1 MAMLDKAY
9 LVPLFP
15 LVGFLLNGLAG
26 GRYSRKLAGL
36 IGCTTIGLSFLVS
49 LSAFAGLLGLP
60 SAERVVISHVYSW
73 ITIGVFNIDFAFRFD
88 PLSIIMALVVSGVGF
103 LIHVYSIGYMHEDPG
118 LPRYFAYLNLF
129 AAMMLTL
136 VLADNLLLMFV
147 GWEGVGLCSYLLIG
161 FWFEKKSA
169 ADAGKKAFIVN
180 RIGDFGFLLGIFLI
194 FWVVGRETGVW
205 SLSFGP
211 LREAITANA
220 GLLGAGFFTAVG
232 LLMFLGATGKSAQLP
247 LYVWLP
253 DAMEGPTPVS
263 ALIHAATMV
272 TAGVYMIARLS
283 FIYVHSATAMM
294 VVASVGAA
302 TAIFAATMGMV
313 QNDIKRVL
321 AYSTISQLGYMFMAV
336 GVGAFA
342 AGIFHLMTH
351 AFFKALLFLGAG
363 SVIHAMSGEQDMR
376 RMGALKK
383 ALPFTYG
390 TMLVATL
397 AITGIPG
404 LSGFF
409 SKDEILWKA
418 SGLDGSGHGHM
429 ALWVIGAVTAALT
442 AFYMFRL
449 FFLTFFGESRVTAE
463 AKKHLHESPRIMT
476 APLVILA
483 VLALVGGY
491 IGVPQVIGDLAGWEN
506 SNKFAGFLAPAVAGV
521 VVDHGESHA
530 DGGGDHHIDETT
542 GLAAGSPAI
551 FASEKSAR
559 HDAADGTATPHA
571 AVIHHGDHTR
581 QEWTLMGISVLA
593 ALAGIFVA
601 FRMYIA
607 GRYKAEADEAYSGIH
622 KLVYRKYYVDELYD
636 RLFIKSLVGVS
647 REFFWKVVDVKF
659 IDGLANG
666 IATLFRGL
674 GAAVSR
680 LQTGFVQN
688 YAFGV
693 IAGVILITWYVIKV
707 VI

>member
-1 MAMLDKAY
+1 MAMLEKAY

-15 LVGFLLNGLAG
+15 LIGFLLNGLAG

-36 IGCTTIGLSFLVS
+36 IGCTTIGLSFLAS

-60 SAERVVISHVYSW
+60 AGERVVISHVYSW
-73 ITIGVFNIDFAFRFD
+73 ITAGAFNVDLAFRFD
-88 PLSIIMALVVSGVGF
+88 PLSIVMALVVSGVGF
-103 LIHVYSIGYMHEDPG
+103 LIHVYSVGYMHDDPG
-118 LPRYFAYLNLF
+118 YSRYFAYLNLF

-161 FWFEKKSA
+161 FWFEKKTA

-194 FWVVGRETGVW
+194 FWTVGRTTGVW
-205 SLSFGP
+205 TLAFGP
-211 LREAITANA
+211 LRDTIAVNA
-220 GLLGAGFFTAVG
+220 GLLGVGFFTVTG

-283 FIYVHSATAMM
+283 FIYVHSATALM
-294 VVASVGAA
+294 VVAVVGAA
-302 TAIFAATMGMV
+302 TALFAATMGTA

-376 RMGALKK
+376 KMGALRK
-383 ALPFTYG
+383 ALPLTYG

-397 AITGIPG
+397 AIAGIPG

-418 SGLDGSGHGHM
+418 SGLDGSGYGHM
-429 ALWVIGAVTAALT
+429 ALWVIGALTAAMT

-449 FFLTFFGESRVTAE
+449 FFLTFFGESRVSKE
-463 AKKHLHESPRIMT
+463 AGSRLHESPRIMT
-476 APLVILA
+476 VPLVILA
-483 VLALVGGY
+483 VLALAGGY
-491 IGVPQVIGDLAGWEN
+491 IGVPQVIGDVAGWEH
-506 SNKFAGFLAPAVAGV
+506 SNKFAEFLDPSVARTVEHGGALHEGELHAGITGFVTGTSEVFASDEEALHHGEETGGSAVA
-521 VVDHGESHA
+521 H
-530 DGGGDHHIDETT
+530 T
-542 GLAAGSPAI
+542 
-551 FASEKSAR
+551 
-559 HDAADGTATPHA
+559 DAH
-571 AVIHHGDHTR
+571 HHGDHTK
-581 QEWTLMGISVLA
+581 QEWTLMGISVLV
-593 ALAGIFVA
+593 ALLGIFA
-601 FRMYIA
+601 AYRIYIA
-607 GRYKAEADEAYSGIH
+607 GRYKAEPDEAYAGIH
-622 KLVYRKYYVDELYD
+622 KIVYRKYYVDEIYD
-636 RLFIKSLVGVS
+636 RLFVRSLGGAS
-647 REFFWKVVDVKF
+647 REFFWKVVDVKL
-659 IDGLANG
+659 IDGLVNG
-666 IATLFRGL
+666 IAALFRSL
-674 GAAVSR
+674 GGAVGR
-680 LQTGFVQN
+680 LHTGFVQN

-693 IAGVILITWYVIKV
+693 ITGVILIAWYVFRIIK
-707 VI
+707 